1 MKTGSQF
8 QEDMTRSHKE
18 VYLMGRRLE
27 HPVENPI
34 LLPSLRTLALT
45 YDVAFD
51 PQAHGLG
58 VRQGLH
64 GAVNAF
70 CSLHLGLEDLVSKV
84 QLLRLLGQKTGTCF
98 QRCVGWD
105 ALNALYSVTYD
116 LDERTGS
123 DYHQRFRRF
132 LAHVQEEDLVCTG
145 AMTDVKGNRSLRPG
159 EQADPDLYLHV
170 VKQTPEGVV
179 VRGAKAHQTG
189 SVFAHEVIVMP
200 TRALLDSEREY
211 AISFAVPSDSPG
223 LVYIVGRQVDD
234 VRRLERSEDWGSDL
248 FGGHE
253 SLVVFD
259 DVFVPQDRIFL
270 NGETSFVSSLV
281 ERFSAYHRQSYGG
294 CKVGVADVLI
304 GAAAL
309 AAEYNGTERAHQIQH
324 KLADMVYLNETL
336 FSCGLACSTSGT
348 QTPSGNYLVDPLL
361 ANVCKLNVTRF
372 PYEIARLAVDIAGGL
387 IATLPSQ
394 QELQNPRTGP
404 LVDKYLRGA
413 AGYPTADRIK
423 ILQLIESMAMGNSAV
438 HYLTES
444 LHGAGSPEAQTMTIG
459 RSADLERKKG
469 LAKALAHISPST

>member
-1 MKTGSQF
+1 MKTGSQYL
-8 QEDMTRSHKE
+8 EDMTHSHKE
-18 VYLMGRRLE
+18 VYLMGQKLE
-27 HPVENPI
+27 HPAENPI
-34 LLPSLRTLALT
+34 LAPSFRTLSLT
-45 YDVAFD
+45 YDLCFD
-51 PQAHGLG
+51 PQTERLA
-58 VRQGLH
+58 VRQGPR
-64 GAVNAF
+64 GPINAF
-70 CSLHLGLEDLVSKV
+70 CSIHSGVEDLVSKV
-84 QLLRLLGQKTGTCF
+84 HLLRLLGQKTGSCF

-116 LDERTGS
+116 IDARRGS
-123 DYHQRFRRF
+123 DYHQRFRQF
-132 LAHVQEEDLVCTG
+132 LSQVQDDDRVCTG

-170 VKQTPEGVV
+170 VKETKEGVV

-200 TRALLDSEREY
+200 TRSLQESEREY
-211 AISFAVPSDSPG
+211 AIAFAVPSDSPG

-234 VRRLERSEDWGSDL
+234 SRRLERTEGVGNDL

-253 SLVVFD
+253 SLIVFD
-259 DVFVPQDRIFL
+259 DVFVPRERIFL

-294 CKVGVADVLI
+294 CKVGVADALI

-309 AAEYNGTERAHQIQH
+309 AAEYNGIERAHAIQH
-324 KLADMVYLNETL
+324 KLAEMVYLNETMY
-336 FSCGLACSTSGT
+336 SCGLACSTSGAA
-348 QTPSGNYLVDPLL
+348 TPSGNFLVDPLL

-387 IATLPSQ
+387 IATLPSPE
-394 QELQNPRTGP
+394 ELQNPRTGP
-404 LVDKYLRGA
+404 LVEKYLRGA
-413 AGYPTADRIK
+413 AKYPTADRIR
-423 ILQLIESMAMGNSAV
+423 ILKLLESMTMGNSAV

-459 RSADLERKKG
+459 RSADLEGKKD
-469 LAKALAHISPST
+469 LARALAHISPEG